1 MRHVQATDNKRG
13 KTWGKQKGED
23 RNVEIRTFSS
33 ISPAHTDVGFEKR
46 VYKLVDVHTRAS
58 TYARYVHD
66 GDWVMGDLARAI
78 R

>member
-1 MRHVQATDNKRG
+1 MGEAEGRRSKRG
-13 KTWGKQKGED
+13 D
-23 RNVEIRTFSS
+23 SNVLEHLPRTHS
-33 ISPAHTDVGFEKR
+33 VGFEKR